1 MPLTYRDRGT
11 SGTQLD
17 IVSGDLVIGTLW
29 KAALSATAAGTV
41 NWRWTFHIT
50 AGPPGF
56 EHHGNAADITIARC
70 MVEESWEAWLRA
82 AGLTER

>member
-1 MPLTYRDRGT
+1 MPISYRDRGS

-17 IVSGDLVIGTLW
+17 IICGELVIGTLW
-29 KAALSATAAGTV
+29 KATLSSMASQPIQ
-41 NWRWTFHIT
+41 WRWTFHIT

-56 EHHGNAADITIARC
+56 QHHGNAADITIAKC
-70 MVEESWEAWLRA
+70 MIEEGWEAWLKA